1 MGAGASH
8 VETILKDV
16 KNPLQITDKMNSS
29 LDIVSLIVTR
39 ILSTPDIYDLKN
51 LKKEGVCGDYIVV
64 LKEKL
69 MASMALM
76 PYYTASGEEVL
87 YQAPD
92 KLIQNPATRKR
103 ICKEIAES
111 ALTIVAIVVSCL
123 ASIQV
128 STKKRE
134 QIVVDTLPKT
144 TTPLTAAPLATPLAA
159 QPTPIPSVYTPTPS
173 VFQPTPTVYAPRVYP
188 QTPTVYAPRVYPQ
201 TPAVYAPRVY
211 AQPTPPFQYPYVMQ
225 GGGFDQAV
233 VDWLIQHQYV
243 QAKGTQQY
251 EFVDRSVPKTQSF
264 VLNMEN
270 SSTLYR
276 DITPGLTADVQFVSI
291 ESSPEF
297 RSLHGRSVI
306 LQCLPPITM
315 PTSAREHILP
325 IRVLDATGL
334 AYFSGV
340 LYNGMF
346 RSFTEGKHEMFDI
359 PTLLFLMFRISR
371 QDITPGLKESAMR
384 ILDTAD
390 QRRQNNLTFEK
401 GKYDPNAIVARISSY
416 LVGSTPSFQSPIP
429 YFPAK
434 TTTQEY
440 SIPASSAFSILQTL
454 DTYKTKLALDSCP
467 AMIRSKSLLDEITE
481 SRRARTKFCS
491 DIYWSQPN
499 LGKIYP
505 YTTLQFLCIKD
516 WSSPNLLEAS
526 FTTFCDNYV
535 KLYNDAAGFAP
546 KLFSPT
552 AQKDISGVQT
562 QAQFGRLD
570 SMRFDSASY
579 ESFKKEFCSAGPI
592 VSEPKDITPI
602 LQELNAE
609 FKQHITSVL
618 AIIDSLIIVIKDPD
632 TGSYVARL
640 SPEITSRKRSTKEF
654 ILKQKEA
661 AIARISS
668 HYLRVEELYLR
679 GIKATLQNRVLALSS
694 SGPNPKL
701 TPPAQGV

>member
-144 TTPLTAAPLATPLAA
+144 TTPLAAAPLAAPPPPPAPA
-159 QPTPIPSVYTPTPS
+159 PSFYTPTPS

-188 QTPTVYAPRVYPQ
+188 QTPPPSMYAPRVYPQ
-201 TPAVYAPRVY
+201 TPPPSMY
-211 AQPTPPFQYPYVMQ
+211 AQPTAPFQYPYVMQ

-233 VDWLIQHQYV
+233 VDWLIQNQYI
-243 QAKGTQQY
+243 QTKAGSQQY

-276 DITPGLTADVQFVSI
+276 DITPGLTADVQFVST
-291 ESSPEF
+291 ETSPEF

-315 PTSAREHILP
+315 PTSARERILP

-416 LVGSTPSFQSPIP
+416 LVGSTPSFQSSIP

-516 WSSPNLLEAS
+516 WSSPNLLEGS

-535 KLYNDAAGFAP
+535 KLYNDASGFAP

-579 ESFKKEFCSAGPI
+579 ESFKKQFCSAGPI

-632 TGSYVARL
+632 TDSYVARL

-694 SGPNPKL
+694 SAP
-701 TPPAQGV
+701 TQS